1 VASLSESLR
10 ADCLDEPGTGN
21 GANFKSSAH
30 GVTVSVLFQDERLQP
45 PPGRHLLNNIRVFVL
60 LAGMV
65 ALFGAVGGMLGG
77 QGGMLLA
84 LVIAAVMSGFM
95 YFNSGKMALRA
106 YRAQVVSRDQAPEI
120 YDIVDRLRQRA
131 GLPMPQV
138 AVAPHEQPNA
148 FATGRSPAHAV
159 VCVTQGLVQLV
170 SREEIEGVIA
180 HELGHIKNRDMLLQ
194 TLSATMAGAITNLAR
209 FGMYAPSE
217 SRHAS
222 PFAPLAALLAPVAA
236 MLIQFAISR
245 SREFKADATGAEISG
260 KPLAL
265 ASALGKLQMAAK
277 RIPMAV
283 SPTMAPLAQ
292 VNPLSAFRGGVAAL
306 FSTHPPT
313 EERIARLEAIAR
325 QGNESPPRRL

>member
-1 VASLSESLR
+1 V
-10 ADCLDEPGTGN
+10 
-21 GANFKSSAH
+21 
-30 GVTVSVLFQDERLQP
+30 
-45 PPGRHLLNNIRVFVL
+45 NNLKVFVL

-65 ALFGAVGGMLGG
+65 ALFGVVGGMLGG
-77 QGGMLLA
+77 QSGMLLA
-84 LVIAAVMSGFM
+84 LVIAAVMSGVM

-106 YRAQVVSRDQAPEI
+106 YRAQVISREQSPEI
-120 YDIVDRLRQRA
+120 YEIVDRLRQRA

-138 AVAPHEQPNA
+138 AIAPHEQPNA
-148 FATGRSPAHAV
+148 FATGRSPEHAV

-170 SREEIEGVIA
+170 NRDEIEGVIA
-180 HELGHIKNRDMLLQ
+180 HEIGHIKNRDMLLQ

-217 SRHAS
+217 GRRGS
-222 PFAPLAALLAPVAA
+222 PLAPLAALLAPIAA
-236 MLIQFAISR
+236 MVIQFAISR

-265 ASALGKLQMAAK
+265 ASALGKLQLAAK
-277 RIPMAV
+277 RIPMTV

-292 VNPLSAFRGGVAAL
+292 VNPLSAFRGGIASL

-313 EERIARLEAIAR
+313 AERIARLEAIAR
-325 QGNESPPRRL
+325 GGAFTGRQSSR

>member
-1 VASLSESLR
+1 V
-10 ADCLDEPGTGN
+10 
-21 GANFKSSAH
+21 
-30 GVTVSVLFQDERLQP
+30 
-45 PPGRHLLNNIRVFVL
+45 NNLKVFVL

-65 ALFGAVGGMLGG
+65 ALFGVIGGMVGG
-77 QGGMLLA
+77 QTGMLLS

-106 YRAQVVSRDQAPEI
+106 YRAQIVSREQAPEI
-120 YDIVDRLRQRA
+120 YGIVDRLRQRA

-138 AVAPHEQPNA
+138 AIAPHEQPNA
-148 FATGRSPAHAV
+148 FATGRSPEHAV

-170 SREEIEGVIA
+170 DRDEIEGVIA
-180 HELGHIKNRDMLLQ
+180 HEIGHIKNRDMLLQ

-217 SRHAS
+217 GRRGS
-222 PFAPLAALLAPVAA
+222 PLAPLAALLAPIAA
-236 MLIQFAISR
+236 MVIQFAISR

-260 KPLAL
+260 RPLAL
-265 ASALGKLQMAAK
+265 ASALGKLQLAAK

-292 VNPLSAFRGGVAAL
+292 VNPLSSFRGGIASL

-325 QGNESPPRRL
+325 GGAFTGRQSSR

>member
-1 VASLSESLR
+1 MNDL
-10 ADCLDEPGTGN
+10 
-21 GANFKSSAH
+21 K
-30 GVTVSVLFQDERLQP
+30 
-45 PPGRHLLNNIRVFVL
+45 VFVL

-65 ALFGAVGGMLGG
+65 ALFGVVGGMLGG
-77 QGGMLLA
+77 QTGMLLA

-95 YFNSGKMALRA
+95 YFNSGRMALRA
-106 YRAQVVSRDQAPEI
+106 YRAQVVSREQEPEI
-120 YDIVDRLRQRA
+120 YGIVDRLRQHA

-138 AVAPHEQPNA
+138 AVAPHDQPNA
-148 FATGRSPAHAV
+148 FATGRNPEHAV
-159 VCVTQGLVQLV
+159 VCVTQGLIRLV
-170 SREEIEGVIA
+170 NRDEIEGVIA

-217 SRHAS
+217 SRRAA
-222 PFAPLAALLAPVAA
+222 PLAPLAAMLAPVAA
-236 MLIQFAISR
+236 MVIQFAISR
-245 SREFKADATGAEISG
+245 SREFKADAVGAAISG

-283 SPTMAPLAQ
+283 PPTMAPLAQ
-292 VNPLSAFRGGVAAL
+292 VNPLSAFRGGIASL

-325 QGNESPPRRL
+325 SRAGAV